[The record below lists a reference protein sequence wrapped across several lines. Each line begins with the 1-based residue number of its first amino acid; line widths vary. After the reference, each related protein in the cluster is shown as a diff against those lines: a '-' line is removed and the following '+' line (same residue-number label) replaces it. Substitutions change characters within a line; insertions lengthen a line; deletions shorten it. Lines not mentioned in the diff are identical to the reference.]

1 MQKLLH
7 VGIVAALALAC
18 LADLAYALPKAN
30 AIEFSNCTLSLP
42 GTTLTTD
49 ARCGRLEVP
58 EDPEA
63 PEGRK
68 ISLHIAMAPAV
79 DRTASPDPLFFLAGG
94 PGQAAS
100 ETWPIMRAVLEKV
113 RRHRDIVLV
122 DQRGTGQSNPLKCAM
137 QETEADPLQ
146 TSVDLDLIRRL
157 TRACLEQLDGDP
169 RLYTTTI
176 AMGDI
181 DRVRAAMGYERINL
195 LGISYGTRAA
205 QVYARIFPDR
215 VRTVVLDSV
224 VPMELALGEEH
235 GPMLDRAVRQVF
247 ADCADDAVCKDLFPI
262 GMEDLRAAF
271 ADLRAHPRAIQFTH
285 PATGKVEELTVTAD
299 VLAFAIR
306 FLSYATQTQA
316 VLPLLVHEAASL
328 NKLDRLMTQATLI
341 GGSLTEQIS
350 RGMELSVTCSE
361 DFPFFDPRQTGADTL
376 LGPTFLEVIQVSCE
390 IWPRGEVP
398 ADFHQPVSIAAP
410 VLLLA
415 GARDPVTPPEYTT
428 ATAGHFPDSR
438 VLIAKG
444 QGHSV
449 STHPCLRDVMSA
461 FIETGTLKDLDTAC
475 VRGIEPAPFF
485 TSILGPNP

>member
-1 MQKLLH
+1 M
-7 VGIVAALALAC
+7 
-18 LADLAYALPKAN
+18 PKTN
-30 AIEFSNCTLSLP
+30 TIEFSNCTLSMP

-58 EDPEA
+58 EDPAA

-68 ISLHIAMAPAV
+68 ISLHVALAPAV
-79 DRTASPDPLFFLAGG
+79 DRTARPDPLFFFAGG

-100 ETWPIMRAVLEKV
+100 ETWVIMRPVLEKV

-122 DQRGTGQSNPLKCAM
+122 DQRGTGQSNPLKCEMKEA
-137 QETEADPLQ
+137 EADSIQ

-157 TRACLEQLDGDP
+157 TRECLEQLDGDP
-169 RLYTTTI
+169 RMYTTTI

-181 DRVRAAMGYERINL
+181 DRVREAMGYERINL

-205 QVYARIFPDR
+205 QVYARLFPDR
-215 VRTVVLDSV
+215 IRTVVLDSV
-224 VPMELALGEEH
+224 VPMELALGEAH

-247 ADCADDAVCKDLFPI
+247 ADCAGDAACKDLYPT
-262 GMEDLRAAF
+262 GMAELRAAL
-271 ADLRAHPRAIQFTH
+271 AGLREQPREIQFTH
-285 PATGKVEELTVTAD
+285 PATGGIEQLTVTAD

-306 FLSYATQTQA
+306 FLSYTTQTQA

-341 GGSLTEQIS
+341 GGSLNEQIS

-361 DFPFFDPRQTGADTL
+361 DFPFLDPLQTGADTL
-376 LGPTFLEVIQVSCE
+376 LGPTFLEVIKVSCE
-390 IWPRGEVP
+390 TWPRGEVP
-398 ADFHQPVSIAAP
+398 ADFHQPVSIEAP

-415 GARDPVTPPEYTT
+415 GARDPVTPPDYAT
-428 ATAGHFPDSR
+428 AAAGHFPDSR
-438 VLIAKG
+438 VLIAEG

-449 STHPCLRDVMSA
+449 STHPCLREVMSD
-461 FIETGTLKDLDTAC
+461 FVESGTLENLDTVC
-475 VRGIEPAPFF
+475 VSRIRPAPFF
-485 TSILGPNP
+485 TSILGPDP